1 MSPKVLL
8 ISIIFAKV
16 NEYLQKDDKIDLFKI
31 F

>member
-1 MSPKVLL
+1 MSPKDLL
-8 ISIIFAKV
+8 ISVIFSKV